1 MKTIKE
7 RLVAHATE
15 LAKGPGGVESWV
27 IIVVDQVESVLYMH
41 DGSLLSLVGALEVTK
56 AALIMDEDEDEGEDE
71 YADEVDRG

>member
-7 RLVAHATE
+7 RLVAQATE
-15 LAKGPGGVESWV
+15 LANGPSGVESWV
-27 IIVVDQVESVLYMH
+27 IIVVDQIESVLYMH

-56 AALIMDEDEDEGEDE
+56 AALIMDEDEGEDE

>member
-7 RLVAHATE
+7 RLVAQATE
-15 LAKGPGGVESWV
+15 LANGPSGVESWV
-27 IIVVDQVESVLYMH
+27 IIVVDQIESVLYMH

>member
-7 RLVAHATE
+7 RLVAAATA
-15 LAKGPGGVESWV
+15 LAASPGGIESWV
-27 IIVVDQVESVLYMH
+27 IVTVDEVESVLYMH

-56 AALIMDEDEDEGEDE
+56 AAKIMDEDEDEGEDE

>member
-7 RLVAHATE
+7 RLVAQATE
-15 LAKGPGGVESWV
+15 LANGPSGVESWV
-27 IIVVDQVESVLYMH
+27 IIVVDQIESVLYMH
-41 DGSLLSLVGALEVTK
+41 DGSLLSLVGALEVPK

>member
-15 LAKGPGGVESWV
+15 LANGPSGVESWV
-27 IIVVDQVESVLYMH
+27 IIVVDQIESVLYMH